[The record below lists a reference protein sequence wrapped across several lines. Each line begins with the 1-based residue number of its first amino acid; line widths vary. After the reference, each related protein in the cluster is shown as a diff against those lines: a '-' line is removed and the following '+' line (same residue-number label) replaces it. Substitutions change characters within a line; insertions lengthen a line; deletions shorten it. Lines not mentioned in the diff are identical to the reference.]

1 MHTGRHFVLILAA
14 AVGLALAAA
23 PALAATQSAAGAFT
37 ESPENILEER
47 QSGGNT
53 FIHLTR
59 DAVITGTYNG
69 VGHADQYVVIHADGS
84 FNFHQTIDFTGEV
97 CGQTV
102 TLTFRNVG
110 RGDFTTNELTGYY
123 TVIGGPPVGRG
134 HGTITGVPGTG
145 GTYEGEVH
153 CD

>member
-1 MHTGRHFVLILAA
+1 MHTGRNFALILAA
-14 AVGLALAAA
+14 AVGLALTAA
-23 PALAATQSAAGAFT
+23 PALASTQSAAGTFV
-37 ESPENILEER
+37 ESPETILEER

-53 FIHLTR
+53 HIHLTR

-97 CGQTV
+97 CGQAV

-110 RGDFTTNELTGYY
+110 RGDFTTNQLAGHY

-134 HGTITGVPGTG
+134 QGTITGEPGVG

>member
-1 MHTGRHFVLILAA
+1 MRHFLVVLLAA
-14 AVGLALAAA
+14 AGLALAAA
-23 PALAATQSAAGAFT
+23 PALASTQSASGTFV
-37 ESPENILEER
+37 ESPETTLEER

-53 FIHLTR
+53 HIHLTR
-59 DAVITGTYNG
+59 DAAISGTYNG
-69 VGHADQYVVIHADGS
+69 IGHADQYVVIHADGT
-84 FNFHQTIDFTGEV
+84 FNFRQTIEFTGEV

-110 RGDFTTNELTGYY
+110 RGDFNENTLAGHY

-134 HGTITGVPGTG
+134 NGTITGVPGEG
-145 GTYEGEVH
+145 GTYEGKVH